1 MSARQRART
10 VRAFRSAVVIAV
22 TCIAV
27 GCASA
32 PCIVFITLASA
43 LPALLRVSPPAPVA
57 RASTR
62 LSNASIPAGAAA
74 VTYDLILAIRS
85 RSACASSPACC
96 TSAAVA
102 YAAWVSV

>member
-1 MSARQRART
+1 M
-10 VRAFRSAVVIAV
+10 RAFRSAVLIAV

-43 LPALLRVSPPAPVA
+43 LPALLRVSRPAPVA

-62 LSNASIPAGAAA
+62 VSNASSPR
-74 VTYDLILAIRS
+74 RS
-85 RSACASSPACC
+85 RCLRVRLDSRDPFAERLCVKSRLLHLRGGRIRGLGQ
-96 TSAAVA
+96 
-102 YAAWVSV
+102 